1 MSAPDI
7 TPVADLSADL
17 RHVDTWIFD
26 LDNTLYPFG
35 GPVQAQMDARMTAY
49 MMRLTSLPEAEAH
62 ALQKRYLREHGTT
75 LAGLM
80 AHHGID
86 PYAFLDEVH
95 DISLDTVQ
103 PDPVLSAALA
113 RLPGRRLVFTN
124 ASAGHAERVLEKL
137 QMAELFEQVF
147 HLEAA
152 ALTPKPQARA
162 YESLISA
169 HDVTP
174 RTSAFF
180 EDMERNL
187 EPAAGYGMATVLVG
201 PHAAASTAAFVHYRT
216 DDLAAFLESAR
227 IRGGDSHHS
236 LNCT

>member
-1 MSAPDI
+1 MSAAEAI
-7 TPVADLSADL
+7 GGADL

-49 MMRLTSLPEAEAH
+49 MVRTTGLAEAEAH

-95 DISLDTVQ
+95 DISLDTVR
-103 PDPVLSAALA
+103 PDAALHDA
-113 RLPGRRLVFTN
+113 LAHLPGRRLVFTN
-124 ASAGHAERVLEKL
+124 GSAGHAERVLDRL
-137 QMAELFEQVF
+137 GFTGLFEHVF

-152 ALTPKPQARA
+152 KLTPKPQAGA
-162 YESLISA
+162 YKSLIAA
-169 HDVTP
+169 HGVTP
-174 RTSAFF
+174 RTSVFF
-180 EDMERNL
+180 EDTERNL
-187 EPAAGYGMATVLVG
+187 APAAGYGMVTVLVG
-201 PHAAASTAAFVHYRT
+201 PHAASSTASFVDWRT
-216 DDLAAFLESAR
+216 DDLTAFLRAAQV
-227 IRGGDSHHS
+227 RGDLQEALH
-236 LNCT
+236 LP

>member
-1 MSAPDI
+1 MSELVDAAAAEL
-7 TPVADLSADL
+7 T
-17 RHVDTWIFD
+17 HVDTWIFD

-35 GPVQAQMDARMTAY
+35 GPVQAQMDVRMTAY
-49 MMRLTSLPEAEAH
+49 MMRTTGLPEVEAH

-95 DISLDTVQ
+95 DISLDSVS
-103 PDPVLSAALA
+103 PDPALYAALA

-124 ASAGHAERVLEKL
+124 AAASHAQRVLDKL
-137 QMAELFEQVF
+137 EMADLFEHVF

-152 ALTPKPQARA
+152 ELTPKPQARA
-162 YESLISA
+162 YEILIAA
-169 HDVTP
+169 HGVTP

-201 PHAAASTAAFVHYRT
+201 PHAAASTASFVHFRT
-216 DDLAAFLESAR
+216 DDLAAFLRTAR
-227 IRGGDSHHS
+227 VSSPR
-236 LNCT
+236 